1 MLDCV
6 LRLVE
11 ALAEGLPLFW
21 QDEGIRDEVKV
32 LPAEPVLHLLDV
44 DCESVLPRQ
53 LLARRKVINLLVLVQ
68 PLVKVV
74 FALCMRPQHVP
85 IVTVCRHQTV
95 NLEQEAD
102 QL

>member
-6 LRLVE
+6 LRIVK
-11 ALAEGLPLFW
+11 ALAEGFPLFW

-44 DCESVLPRQ
+44 YGESVLPRQ
-53 LLARRKVINLLVLVQ
+53 LLARGKVINLLVLVQ

-74 FALCMRPQHVP
+74 LALCMRPQHVP
-85 IVTVCRHQTV
+85 IVTVCRYQAV
-95 NLEQEAD
+95 NLKQEAD